1 MQLGDIF
8 AGASKAGSGVFRAP
22 TKSVK
27 FKVVRDIDGELFVA
41 DARAVLRFVP
51 EDAAEECK
59 VAAEKEL
66 RKKFPDGAPV
76 ELLLNARAF
85 HVLQRALRDVD
96 DPRVPFA
103 SSVDE
108 LKGALQERVAV
119 DVYNTYVEWVK
130 EEFPEIVDDETF
142 DELVEA
148 ASKKS
153 LPDLF
158 SLFDSS
164 KIRRAWPSLV
174 AHFGRSTPTQMS
186 GGGEPG

>member
-1 MQLGDIF
+1 VQLGDIF
-8 AGASKAGSGVFRAP
+8 AGAGKSGSGVFRAP
-22 TKSVK
+22 TKPVR
-27 FKVVRDIDGELFVA
+27 FKVVNDVDGELYVA

-51 EDAAEECK
+51 EDVAEECK
-59 VAAEKEL
+59 IAAEKEL

-85 HVLQRALRDVD
+85 HVLQRALRDSD
-96 DPRVPFA
+96 DSRVPFA
-103 SSVDE
+103 ASVDE

-119 DVYNTYVEWVK
+119 EVYNTYVEWVK
-130 EEFPEIVDDETF
+130 EEFPETVDDETF
-142 DELVEA
+142 EELVEA
-148 ASKKS
+148 AAKKS

-174 AHFGRSTPTQMS
+174 AHFGKSKPTPTS
-186 GGGEPG
+186 GDGALG